1 MAARRLIIVL
11 LVLMGI
17 STIAAILAPPIEERS
32 SDTDTESTTTTGTQ
46 GEPGEPGAGAEGSA
60 GGVLIEQTIGAF
72 GKQAVLGGVV
82 GDRLALTVTS
92 PRPTNVQVPALGL
105 FEFADRGAPA
115 RFDLFLREEARYV
128 VERDDGTAI
137 ATIEVA
143 APTPAAARPAER
155 PPTGK
160 KS

>member
-1 MAARRLIIVL
+1 MAARRLITVL

-32 SDTDTESTTTTGTQ
+32 SDTDTESTTTTDTG
-46 GEPGEPGAGAEGSA
+46 GEPAAGDPEAA
-60 GGVLIEQTIGAF
+60 GVLIEQTIDAF
-72 GKQAVLGGVV
+72 GKEAILGGVV
-82 GDRLALTVTS
+82 GDRLALEVTS
-92 PRPTNVQVPALGL
+92 PRPTNVQIPALGL

-115 RFDLFLREEARYV
+115 RFDLFLREPARYV

-143 APTPAAARPAER
+143 GPVAQSRG
-155 PPTGK
+155 GK

>member
-17 STIAAILAPPIEERS
+17 STIAAILAPPIEDRS
-32 SDTDTESTTTTGTQ
+32 SDTDTESTTAAGT
-46 GEPGEPGAGAEGSA
+46 EGEPGAGEEGST
-60 GGVLIEQTIGAF
+60 GVLIEQTIGAF

-143 APTPAAARPAER
+143 GPTPAPAGPER
-155 PPTGK
+155 PPAGK
-160 KS
+160 RS

>member
-1 MAARRLIIVL
+1 MAARQLIIVL

-32 SDTDTESTTTTGTQ
+32 SDTDTESTTAAGT
-46 GEPGEPGAGAEGSA
+46 EGEPGAGEEGST
-60 GGVLIEQTIGAF
+60 GVLIEQTIGAF

-115 RFDLFLREEARYV
+115 RFDFFLREEARYV

-143 APTPAAARPAER
+143 GPTPAPAGPAER
-155 PPTGK
+155 PPAGK